1 MEVIKNIEK
10 KQEALRE
17 AEVAMLT
24 LNQHLGK
31 EYFSKEIMGMISELK
46 VDLYE
51 IEDAQET
58 MTTTFG
64 PFRSCSWSRLNF
76 MKKSSQKLLTF
87 SLNCGII
94 IV

>member
-1 MEVIKNIEK
+1 MDVIKNLEK

-31 EYFSKEIMGMISELK
+31 EYFSKEIMAMISELK

-51 IEDAQET
+51 IEDAQEA
-58 MTTTFG
+58 MSTTFG
-64 PFRSCSWSRLNF
+64 PLGP
-76 MKKSSQKLLTF
+76 TP
-87 SLNCGII
+87 G
-94 IV
+94 VG

>member
-1 MEVIKNIEK
+1 MEVIKNLEK

-31 EYFSKEIMGMISELK
+31 EYFSKEIMAMISELK

-51 IEDAQET
+51 IEDAQEHLT
-58 MTTTFG
+58 STFG
-64 PFRSCSWSRLNF
+64 PL
-76 MKKSSQKLLTF
+76 
-87 SLNCGII
+87 GP
-94 IV
+94 VPGVG